1 MLFFC
6 ESGCGLSIS
15 LTSLQQADPNQTE
28 LAHKTNVFLFTKL
41 ESLTGTSQIN
51 NFMSVK
57 CVPYVFVKGN
67 PVGSKWLTLVAQ

>member
-15 LTSLQQADPNQTE
+15 LTSLQQAHPNQTE

-67 PVGSKWLTLVAQ
+67 PLGSK